1 MTNSENINNFG
12 ANAYGKPAT
21 ALNILRETVMGRELF
36 DYAFKQYAQRWEFK
50 HPTPS
55 DFFRTMEDASGVD
68 LDWYWRAWFYD
79 IDPVDISLDSVSLI
93 RVNNTKEIPEK
104 MVTTKRRDIPVEF
117 EFISKIRNKQSGMT
131 FLVDVDTTLRDF
143 YFYNKAKTADFPLE
157 TTKNVNER
165 LTLLTPEESKVLENN
180 YYYELNFSNKGGCVM
195 PVIIQWNYTDGTNEI
210 DQISAYIWRKNET
223 NFTKTFAKNK
233 EVKSI
238 VIDPYRETAD
248 IDEFNNTWPITI
260 ATSRFDIYKTKKV
273 GRGENNDLNL
283 MQKAR
288 GIK

>member
-1 MTNSENINNFG
+1 MEELNQIYPFMT
-12 ANAYGKPAT
+12 K
-21 ALNILRETVMGRELF
+21 
-36 DYAFKQYAQRWEFK
+36 
-50 HPTPS
+50 
-55 DFFRTMEDASGVD
+55 
-68 LDWYWRAWFYD
+68 
-79 IDPVDISLDSVSLI
+79 SLD
-93 RVNNTKEIPEK
+93 N
-104 MVTTKRRDIPVEF
+104 
-117 EFISKIRNKQSGMT
+117 
-131 FLVDVDTTLRDF
+131 RDF
-143 YFYNKAKTADFPLE
+143 YYYNKAKTEDFPLE

-248 IDEFNNTWPITI
+248 IDESNNTWPKTI
-260 ATSRFDIYKTKKV
+260 VASRFDIYKTKKV

-288 GIK
+288 GTK